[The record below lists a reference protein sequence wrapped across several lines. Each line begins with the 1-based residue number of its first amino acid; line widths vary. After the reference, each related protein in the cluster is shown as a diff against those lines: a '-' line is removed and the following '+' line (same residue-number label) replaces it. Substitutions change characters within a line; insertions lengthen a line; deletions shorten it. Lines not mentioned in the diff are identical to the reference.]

1 MGALG
6 MAWRGLRARGVA
18 STLTGASVALGVALA
33 VAVFVLERAARAAFE
48 GTATGVEVLVA
59 GTKGSRLDAVLGT
72 LFHVGRAPGR
82 LPLAFA
88 ERLAADPR
96 VEYAI
101 PVAVGDSF
109 RGAPI
114 VGTTEEFFERFRPRP
129 GLAFEIEGEWRGG
142 GRAAV
147 AGAEAARRTG
157 LRVGDVFA
165 PSHSGLAEDPTHRD
179 EPFTVTG
186 VARATG
192 TAHDRAIYV
201 DLADFLHLR
210 GHSGMARDG
219 EDEAAV
225 SAVLV
230 KTRAGSP
237 LVLEPF
243 LREIDDSREAQAVR
257 PAQVVAELFD
267 LVGSAQRVLGW
278 VAWLVVAVA
287 CAAVAVSLYAATA
300 ARRGEIAVL
309 RALGARRRTV
319 FFVVQMEAALV
330 CALGGL
336 GGLLLGRAGAMLAAP
351 FVEARAG
358 VRLDVWGGAGAEAWL
373 LPLVT
378 ALGSLAGLLPA
389 ARAYRVEVREHLG

>member
-1 MGALG
+1 MGAFG
-6 MAWRGLRARGVA
+6 MAWRGLRERAVA
-18 STLTGASVALGVALA
+18 SALTGASVALGVALA
-33 VAVFVLERAARAAFE
+33 VSVLVLERAARAAFE

-59 GTKGSRLDAVLGT
+59 GTKGSRLDAVLSV

-82 LPLAFA
+82 VPLEFA
-88 ERLAADPR
+88 ERLAADAR

-114 VGTTEEFFERFRPRP
+114 VGTTGAFFERFRPRP
-129 GLAFEIEGEWRGG
+129 GLAFELEGEWGGG
-142 GRAAV
+142 GRTAV
-147 AGAEAARRTG
+147 VGAEAARRTG
-157 LRVGDVFA
+157 LRVGDVFV
-165 PSHSGLAEDPTHRD
+165 PSHSGLEEDPTHRD

-192 TAHDRAIYV
+192 TAHDRAIYI

-219 EDEAAV
+219 EEEAAV

-230 KTRAGSP
+230 KMRAGSP
-237 LVLEPF
+237 LLLEPF

-257 PAQVVAELFD
+257 PAQEVAALFDVVAI
-267 LVGSAQRVLGW
+267 AQRVLGW

-287 CAAVAVSLYAATA
+287 CAGVAVSLYASTA

-319 FFVVQMEAALV
+319 FLVVELEAALV
-330 CALGGL
+330 CGLGAL
-336 GGLLLGRAGAMLAAP
+336 GGLLLGRGGALLAAP
-351 FVEARAG
+351 LVEARAG
-358 VRLDVWGGAGAEAWL
+358 VRLDLWGGAGAEAWL
-373 LPLVT
+373 LPLVV
-378 ALGSLAGLLPA
+378 ALGGLAGLLPA
-389 ARAYRVEVREHLG
+389 ARAYRADVRTHLA